1 MSIKTFKHK
10 ENKMTTIAQTAN
22 VLIQRIEIGQE
33 IYQTVLNAMDAAEQ
47 EKDSGEDKKAWV
59 IAFIKSFLFD
69 LGENWDNWVKA
80 ILSFID
86 FAKAFYNQ
94 FR

>member
-1 MSIKTFKHK
+1 
-10 ENKMTTIAQTAN
+10 MTTIAQTAN
-22 VLIQRIEIGQE
+22 VLIQGVELGQE

-47 EKDSGEDKKAWV
+47 EKQSGQDKKAWV
-59 IAFIKSFLFD
+59 IAFIKSFLYEI
-69 LGENWDNWVKA
+69 GEKWEKWIKT

>member
-1 MSIKTFKHK
+1 MSIKTFKQK
-10 ENKMTTIAQTAN
+10 ENKMTTISQTAY
-22 VLIQRIEIGQE
+22 VLIQGIDLGQE

-47 EKDSGEDKKAWV
+47 EKQSGQDKKAWV

>member
-22 VLIQRIEIGQE
+22 VLIQSIEVGQE

-47 EKDSGEDKKAWV
+47 EKDSQQNIEKCQKLLM
-59 IAFIKSFLFD
+59 S
-69 LGENWDNWVKA
+69 
-80 ILSFID
+80 ID
-86 FAKAFYNQ
+86 
-94 FR
+94 